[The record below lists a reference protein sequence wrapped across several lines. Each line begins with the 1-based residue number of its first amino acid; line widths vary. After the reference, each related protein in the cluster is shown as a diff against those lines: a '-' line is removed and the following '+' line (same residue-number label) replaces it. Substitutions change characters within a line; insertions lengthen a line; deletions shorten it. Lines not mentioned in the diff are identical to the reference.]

1 MNTTGSKESMEGIV
15 YELSAVVCLDSF
27 DGKAELSVDIIAKI
41 CNMCGN
47 FRFASEGK
55 CPTKMSEIIKQNEII
70 LMPGYTG
77 NRGCPYITVNKFKG
91 HGAK

>member
-15 YELSAVVCLDSF
+15 YELSAVVGLDSF

-41 CNMCGN
+41 CNMCGD

-55 CPTKMSEIIKQNEII
+55 SPIEMSKIIK
-70 LMPGYTG
+70 
-77 NRGCPYITVNKFKG
+77 
-91 HGAK
+91 

>member
-15 YELSAVVCLDSF
+15 YELNAVVGLDNF

-41 CNMCGN
+41 CNMCGD

-55 CPTKMSEIIKQNEII
+55 GPTEMSKIIK
-70 LMPGYTG
+70 
-77 NRGCPYITVNKFKG
+77 
-91 HGAK
+91 